1 MRYYILENDASGEH
15 IIFKNRDRAMR
26 EMLKQYK
33 EDCIGD
39 FIRFTTDY
47 LKGQNASPKI
57 IEYVRVSAKTCEVC
71 LMTDILKVIV
81 IFMMRRLLNDV
92 CACKTGASC

>member
-15 IIFKNRDRAMR
+15 IIFKNKDRAMR

-47 LKGQNASPKI
+47 LKGQEASPQV
-57 IEYVRVSAKTCEVC
+57 IEYVTTQFESIREDLRSMLDDGYIESYSYLYDAEV
-71 LMTDILKVIV
+71 IE
-81 IFMMRRLLNDV
+81 
-92 CACKTGASC
+92 

>member
-39 FIRFTTDY
+39 FIRYTTDY
-47 LKGQNASPKI
+47 LKGQEASPQI
-57 IEYVRVSAKTCEVC
+57 IEYVTTQFESIRDDLRSMLDDGYIESYSYLYDAEV
-71 LMTDILKVIV
+71 IE
-81 IFMMRRLLNDV
+81 
-92 CACKTGASC
+92 

>member
-47 LKGQNASPKI
+47 LKGQEASPQI
-57 IEYVRVSAKTCEVC
+57 IEHVTTQFESIREDLRSMLDDGYIESYSYLYDAEV
-71 LMTDILKVIV
+71 IE
-81 IFMMRRLLNDV
+81 
-92 CACKTGASC
+92 

>member
-1 MRYYILENDASGEH
+1 MKYYILENDASGEH

-47 LKGQNASPKI
+47 LKGQNASPQI
-57 IEYVRVSAKTCEVC
+57 IEYVTTQFESIRDDLRSMLDDGYIESYSYLYDAEV
-71 LMTDILKVIV
+71 IE
-81 IFMMRRLLNDV
+81 
-92 CACKTGASC
+92 

>member
-1 MRYYILENDASGEH
+1 MKYYILENDASGEH

-33 EDCIGD
+33 ENCIGD

-47 LKGQNASPKI
+47 LKGQNASPQI
-57 IEYVRVSAKTCEVC
+57 IEYVTTQFESIRDDLRSMLEDGYVESYSYLYDAEV
-71 LMTDILKVIV
+71 IE
-81 IFMMRRLLNDV
+81 
-92 CACKTGASC
+92 

>member
-1 MRYYILENDASGEH
+1 MRYYILENYASGEH
-15 IIFKNRDRAMR
+15 IIFKNRDHAMR

-47 LKGQNASPKI
+47 LKGQEASSQI
-57 IEYVRVSAKTCEVC
+57 IEYVTTQFESIREDLRSMLDDGYVESYSYLYDAEV
-71 LMTDILKVIV
+71 IE
-81 IFMMRRLLNDV
+81 
-92 CACKTGASC
+92 

>member
-39 FIRFTTDY
+39 FLRFTTDY
-47 LKGQNASPKI
+47 LKGQEASPQV
-57 IEYVRVSAKTCEVC
+57 IEYVTTQFESIREDLRSMLDDGYIESYSYLYDAEV
-71 LMTDILKVIV
+71 IE
-81 IFMMRRLLNDV
+81 
-92 CACKTGASC
+92 

>member
-1 MRYYILENDASGEH
+1 MRYYILENGASGEH

-33 EDCIGD
+33 EDRIGD

-47 LKGQNASPKI
+47 LKVQEASPQVIKYVTTQFESI
-57 IEYVRVSAKTCEVC
+57 RDDLRSMLDDGCIESYSYLYDAEV
-71 LMTDILKVIV
+71 IE
-81 IFMMRRLLNDV
+81 
-92 CACKTGASC
+92 

>member
-1 MRYYILENDASGEH
+1 MKYYILENDTSGEH

-33 EDCIGD
+33 EDCISD

-47 LKGQNASPKI
+47 LKGQNTSPQA
-57 IEYVRVSAKTCEVC
+57 IEYVITQFESIREDLRSMLDDGYIESYSYLYDAEV
-71 LMTDILKVIV
+71 IE
-81 IFMMRRLLNDV
+81 
-92 CACKTGASC
+92 

>member
-47 LKGQNASPKI
+47 LKGQEASPQV
-57 IEYVRVSAKTCEVC
+57 IEYVTTQFESIREDLRSMLDDGYIESYSYLYDAEV
-71 LMTDILKVIV
+71 IE
-81 IFMMRRLLNDV
+81 
-92 CACKTGASC
+92 

>member
-47 LKGQNASPKI
+47 LKGQEVSSQV
-57 IEYVRVSAKTCEVC
+57 IEYVTTQFESIREDLRSMLDDGYIESYSYLYDAEV
-71 LMTDILKVIV
+71 IE
-81 IFMMRRLLNDV
+81 
-92 CACKTGASC
+92 

>member
-47 LKGQNASPKI
+47 LKGQEASPQI
-57 IEYVRVSAKTCEVC
+57 IEHVTTQFESIREDLRSMLDDGYVESYR
-71 LMTDILKVIV
+71 L
-81 IFMMRRLLNDV
+81 FYRR
-92 CACKTGASC
+92 

>member
-33 EDCIGD
+33 EECIGD
-39 FIRFTTDY
+39 FIRYTTDY
-47 LKGQNASPKI
+47 LKGQNVSPQV
-57 IEYVRVSAKTCEVC
+57 IEYVTTQFEGIREDLRNMLDDGYVESYSYLYDAEV
-71 LMTDILKVIV
+71 IE
-81 IFMMRRLLNDV
+81 
-92 CACKTGASC
+92 

>member
-1 MRYYILENDASGEH
+1 MRYYILENYASGEH

-47 LKGQNASPKI
+47 LKGQEASPQI
-57 IEYVRVSAKTCEVC
+57 IEYVTTQFESIREDLRSMLDDGYVESYSYLYDAEV
-71 LMTDILKVIV
+71 IE
-81 IFMMRRLLNDV
+81 
-92 CACKTGASC
+92 

>member
-1 MRYYILENDASGEH
+1 MRYYILEYDASGEH

-39 FIRFTTDY
+39 FIRYTTDY
-47 LKGQNASPKI
+47 LKGQEASPQI
-57 IEYVRVSAKTCEVC
+57 IEYVTTQFESIRDDLRSMLDDGYIESYSYLYDAEV
-71 LMTDILKVIV
+71 IE
-81 IFMMRRLLNDV
+81 
-92 CACKTGASC
+92 

>member
-1 MRYYILENDASGEH
+1 MRYYILENGASGEH

-39 FIRFTTDY
+39 FIHFTTDY
-47 LKGQNASPKI
+47 LKGQEASPQV
-57 IEYVRVSAKTCEVC
+57 IEYVTTQFESIREDLRSMLDDGYVESYSYLYDAEV
-71 LMTDILKVIV
+71 IE
-81 IFMMRRLLNDV
+81 
-92 CACKTGASC
+92 

>member
-33 EDCIGD
+33 DTLDAAQGDDHPPDEDPG
-39 FIRFTTDY
+39 
-47 LKGQNASPKI
+47 L
-57 IEYVRVSAKTCEVC
+57 V
-71 LMTDILKVIV
+71 
-81 IFMMRRLLNDV
+81 
-92 CACKTGASC
+92 

>member
-1 MRYYILENDASGEH
+1 MKYYILENDASGEH

-47 LKGQNASPKI
+47 LKGQNVSPQV
-57 IEYVRVSAKTCEVC
+57 IEYVTTQFEGVREDLGNLLDYGYVESYSYLYDAEV
-71 LMTDILKVIV
+71 IE
-81 IFMMRRLLNDV
+81 
-92 CACKTGASC
+92 

>member
-1 MRYYILENDASGEH
+1 MRYYILESYASGEH

-47 LKGQNASPKI
+47 LKGQEASPQV
-57 IEYVRVSAKTCEVC
+57 IEYVTTQFESIREDLRSMLDDGYIESYSYLYDAEV
-71 LMTDILKVIV
+71 IE
-81 IFMMRRLLNDV
+81 
-92 CACKTGASC
+92 

>member
-1 MRYYILENDASGEH
+1 MRYYILEKDASGEH
-15 IIFKNRDRAMR
+15 IIFKDRDRAMR

-47 LKGQNASPKI
+47 LKGQNASPQI
-57 IEYVRVSAKTCEVC
+57 IEYVITQFESIREDLRSMLDDGYIESYSYLYDAEV
-71 LMTDILKVIV
+71 IE
-81 IFMMRRLLNDV
+81 
-92 CACKTGASC
+92 

>member
-47 LKGQNASPKI
+47 LKGQEASSQV
-57 IEYVRVSAKTCEVC
+57 IEYVTTQFESIREDLQNMLDDGYVESYSYLYDAEV
-71 LMTDILKVIV
+71 IE
-81 IFMMRRLLNDV
+81 
-92 CACKTGASC
+92 